1 MLMIMKPLAGRLITL
16 LSLALAAGGAQA
28 EQFKTFGAYDVHYII
43 INTTD
48 LDPTVAQQYRIN
60 RSGTNS
66 LINISILEKNA
77 QGMPKGIAASITGT
91 ATNLVGQLR
100 ELGFRE
106 VREGPAVYYLATLQ
120 VPREELYR
128 FDIRIQP
135 SGAAEP
141 FTLSF
146 RQTVYP
152 ERD

>member
-1 MLMIMKPLAGRLITL
+1 MNTRIKRTTKQMLCL
-16 LSLALAAGGAQA
+16 LALTLGAASAQA
-28 EQFKTFGAYDVHYII
+28 EQFQKFGDYQVHYIV

-48 LDPTVAQQYRIN
+48 LDPAVAKQYRIN
-60 RSGTNS
+60 RSGTNA
-66 LINISILEKNA
+66 LINISILEQPQ
-77 QGMPKGIAASITGT
+77 QGMLKGVPASITGT

-120 VPREELYR
+120 VPREEMYQ

-135 SGAAEP
+135 SGASEP
-141 FTLSF
+141 FMLSF

>member
-1 MLMIMKPLAGRLITL
+1 MHTIPKTLIASIMLI
-16 LSLALAAGGAQA
+16 LALFAANSAQA
-28 EQFKTFGAYDVHYII
+28 EQFQRFGDYQVHYIV
-43 INTTD
+43 INTTA
-48 LDPTVAQQYRIN
+48 LDPGVAKQYRIN
-60 RSGTNS
+60 RSGTNA
-66 LINISILEKNA
+66 LINISILK
-77 QGMPKGIAASITGT
+77 QQSGPPKGVPASITGT

-120 VPREELYR
+120 VPREEMIQ

-141 FTLSF
+141 FMLSF

>member
-1 MLMIMKPLAGRLITL
+1 MAINRSTNCIQLTSL
-16 LSLALAAGGAQA
+16 LALVLAAFSAHA
-28 EQFKTFGAYDVHYII
+28 EQFQAFGDYQVHYIV

-48 LDPTVAQQYRIN
+48 LDPGVAKQYRIN
-60 RSGTNS
+60 RSGTNA
-66 LINISILEKNA
+66 LINISILQQQA
-77 QGMPKGIAASITGT
+77 GPPKGVPASITGT
-91 ATNLVGQLR
+91 VTNLVGQLR

-106 VREGPAVYYLATLQ
+106 IREGPAVYYLATLQ
-120 VPREELYR
+120 VPREEMYQ

-141 FTLSF
+141 FMLSF